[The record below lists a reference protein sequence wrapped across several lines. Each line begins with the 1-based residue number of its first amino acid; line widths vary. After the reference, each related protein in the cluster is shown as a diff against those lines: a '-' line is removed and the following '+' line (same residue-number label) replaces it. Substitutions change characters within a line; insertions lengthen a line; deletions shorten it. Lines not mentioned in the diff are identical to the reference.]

1 MNFIMHFD
9 HLFGFKIDYKNSKHH
24 LTSAVP
30 SVVSA
35 IPVGAIPPVAVSPV
49 SVSGVA

>member
-1 MNFIMHFD
+1 MHFD
-9 HLFGFKIDYKNSKHH
+9 HLFGLKIDYKNSKNH

-35 IPVGAIPPVAVSPV
+35 IPVAAIPPVAVSPV
-49 SVSGVA
+49 SVSAVA

>member
-1 MNFIMHFD
+1 MHFD

-35 IPVGAIPPVAVSPV
+35 ISVGAIPPVAVSV
-49 SVSGVA
+49 SAVA